1 MSEQQSFKNIKNR
14 LNMKIAIIALLLI
27 SFAGSAGDFEFA
39 IGAGH
44 EYGGVLGGQFAYKT
58 EYSKYYGSVGL
69 IGFSTG
75 FQTTFSK
82 NSKHAYGMTVG
93 SELFTSPSGFLFA
106 TYNYHFKG
114 FSNNGLVIG
123 TGIGITKAGGDSE
136 SGGHCGSLCGET
148 ETSTSVT
155 LNIGY
160 KF

>member
-1 MSEQQSFKNIKNR
+1 LFSLKKVVIKISIILLPFFSFV
-14 LNMKIAIIALLLI
+14 
-27 SFAGSAGDFEFA
+27 SSTGEFEAA

-58 EYSKYYGSVGL
+58 EYSKYYASVG
-69 IGFSTG
+69 IVGFSTG

-82 NSKHAYGMTVG
+82 NSKHAYGVTLGAEAMES
-93 SELFTSPSGFLFA
+93 SEGFLFA

-114 FSNNGLVIG
+114 FSNNGFVVG
-123 TGIGITKAGGDSE
+123 TGVGFTKGDSAWPGNCFIDCPSAE
-136 SGGHCGSLCGET
+136 KKAM
-148 ETSTSVT
+148 VT